1 MLIQAAGSQA
11 PRQQAQAEGL
21 TLRVAENT
29 TVAAGAAA
37 KGGAN
42 HIRSSLM
49 MVLEDTATVSTAG
62 VGSSGPPEDREAGC
76 RVYPGSRARS
86 HEGG

>member
-11 PRQQAQAEGL
+11 PRQQAQAD
-21 TLRVAENT
+21 T

-49 MVLEDTATVSTAG
+49 MVLEDTATGGTAG

-76 RVYPGSRARS
+76 RVYPGLSGAQP
-86 HEGG
+86 

>member
-29 TVAAGAAA
+29 TVMRFAAIISLIYQADTVVVWSR
-37 KGGAN
+37 
-42 HIRSSLM
+42 RS
-49 MVLEDTATVSTAG
+49 
-62 VGSSGPPEDREAGC
+62 R
-76 RVYPGSRARS
+76 RA
-86 HEGG
+86 